1 MKVLNSG
8 TLSVCANGLRGPDWK
23 EKEVEKDVEK
33 EGGEIYVKNIK
44 SVFLFFMA
52 SYKKGGRP
60 EIPLNFYEFST
71 IMRKV
76 KV

>member
-1 MKVLNSG
+1 
-8 TLSVCANGLRGPDWK
+8 LRG
-23 EKEVEKDVEK
+23 EKDVEK

-52 SYKKGGRP
+52 SYKKEARP